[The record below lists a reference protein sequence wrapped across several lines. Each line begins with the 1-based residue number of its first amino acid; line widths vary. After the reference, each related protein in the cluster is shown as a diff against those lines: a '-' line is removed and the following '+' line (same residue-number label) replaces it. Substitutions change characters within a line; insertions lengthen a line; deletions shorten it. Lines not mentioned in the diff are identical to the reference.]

1 VMVVVINGNSR
12 DSRIRRIKSRGDLE
26 VKAQEE
32 QP

>member
-1 VMVVVINGNSR
+1 MVVVINGNSG
-12 DSRIRRIKSRGDLE
+12 DSRIKRIKPCGDLE